1 MGAKYG
7 VGRGGWTSNFPR
19 GTHGCSLWRHIRKGW
34 EVFSTQFSFETG
46 LGTRVSLWHDKWCLD
61 CPLKEFFGLV
71 WLFSQPRGYYCFGPS
86 SSRH

>member
-1 MGAKYG
+1 MGAKYR

-46 LGTRVSLWHDKWCLD
+46 LGTRVSLWHDKWCSD
-61 CPLKEFFGLV
+61 CPLKE
-71 WLFSQPRGYYCFGPS
+71 LFWACMVVLSTKRILLLRS
-86 SSRH
+86 